1 MIRNMMIT
9 LIFTLLVAGSAG
21 GQTLTLVVF
30 THNVDSVLVDDL
42 IATLEEDL
50 NELVA
55 KDHSLSLHI
64 VAESLAVGD
73 SMLKRWDL
81 ILEERNADMG
91 ISFAGK
97 DEDETYDFVLLLKPS
112 RLDSIALWTPVR
124 PFVKELCFIKAQWS
138 WIRSFLRLSVVEKLG
153 YSIDQVDIDLE
164 EKVKTTVAKLFNIAF
179 NGHQLLLNGEEVRFA
194 PGLYE
199 LYEKGLAAAPDTTLL
214 EGYMRYNYALFCAI
228 TDSSDLAI
236 RQLDIA
242 DSLFAGYPDSIFRG
256 LTNVAFYHLYSKMDM
271 ESLAL
276 ASLDRARRFAP
287 ELSLVRSLY
296 SVAAERDT
304 VAIDSLVD
312 NPFDAAEALYERAN
326 ALSNEGQ
333 LDEAL
338 LLYQQYLSVAGELG
352 NEVAIARAHFG
363 LGTVQYAMEN
373 ADAAMPHFLSAEE
386 YFEMLGDTC
395 RLARVDIN
403 LGAIYHEKEDFT
415 TAQLRY
421 ESALSQAKRCKDQ
434 ENVMRAHSN
443 LGDLFSDQE
452 QWAEA
457 HKHYNQALD
466 IARFYND
473 EKTVALLNYAK
484 GLAHLKE
491 GHLKLGYDEIKT
503 AFELG
508 RDTLNINPEK
518 EERFLRRLEELIRNQ
533 EMLAQ

>member
-1 MIRNMMIT
+1 MIRHIMVT
-9 LIFTLLVAGSAG
+9 LILTLLVAGSPA
-21 GQTLTLVVF
+21 GQTLTLAVF
-30 THNVDSVLVDDL
+30 THNVDSLLVHDL

-55 KDHSLSLHI
+55 KDQSLSLHV
-64 VAESLAVGD
+64 VAESLAVSD
-73 SMLKRWDL
+73 SMLKRCGL
-81 ILEERNADMG
+81 LLEERNADMG
-91 ISFAGK
+91 ISFAGR
-97 DEDETYDFVLLLKPS
+97 DEDETYDFALLLKPS

-124 PFVKELCFIKAQWS
+124 PFVKKLCFIKAQWS

-153 YSIDQVDIDLE
+153 YTIDEVDIDLE
-164 EKVKTTVAKLFNIAF
+164 EEKTTVAKLFNIAF
-179 NGHQLLLNGEEVRFA
+179 NGHQLLLNGKVRFD

-199 LYEKGLAAAPDTTLL
+199 LYEQGVTAAPDTSIL
-214 EGYMRYNYALFCAI
+214 EAYMRYNYALFYAV

-242 DSLFAGYPDSIFRG
+242 DSLFTGYQDSIFRG
-256 LTNVAFYHLYSKMDM
+256 LTNVAFYHLYRKMDM
-271 ESLAL
+271 DSLAL
-276 ASLDRARRFAP
+276 TSIDRARRFAP
-287 ELSLVRSLY
+287 ELSLVRSLD
-296 SVAAERDT
+296 SVTAESDPA
-304 VAIDSLVD
+304 AIDSIVN

-326 ALSNEGQ
+326 ALSREGQ

-338 LLYQQYLSVAGELG
+338 LLYQQYLSVAGELA
-352 NEVAIARAHFG
+352 NEVAIARAHFS

-395 RLARVDIN
+395 HLAKVDMN

-443 LGDLFSDQE
+443 LGDLFAEQD
-452 QWAEA
+452 QWAKA

-466 IARFYND
+466 IATFYND

-491 GHLKLGYDEIKT
+491 GHFKLGYDEIKT

-508 RDTLNINPEK
+508 RDTLNIDPEK

>member
-1 MIRNMMIT
+1 MIRNMMIA
-9 LIFTLLVAGSAG
+9 LIFTLLVAGSAA

-64 VAESLAVGD
+64 VAESLAISD
-73 SMLKRWDL
+73 SMLKRHDL
-81 ILEERNADMG
+81 LLEERNADMG
-91 ISFAGK
+91 ISFAGR

-153 YSIDQVDIDLE
+153 YTIDQVDIDLE
-164 EKVKTTVAKLFNIAF
+164 GEVKTTIAKLFNIAF
-179 NGHQLLLNGEEVRFA
+179 NGHQLLLNGEEVRFD

-199 LYEKGLAAAPDTTLL
+199 LYEKGVAAAQDTSLL

-242 DSLFAGYPDSIFRG
+242 DSLFASYQDSIYSG

-271 ESLAL
+271 DSLAL
-276 ASLDRARRFAP
+276 ASLDRARSFAP
-287 ELSLVRSLY
+287 ELSLLRSLY
-296 SVAAERDT
+296 SVAAESNT
-304 VAIDSLVD
+304 AAIDSIVD

-338 LLYQQYLSVAGELG
+338 SLYQQYLSVAGELA

-395 RLARVDIN
+395 RLAKVDIN
-403 LGAIYHEKEDFT
+403 LGAIYHEKEDFA

-443 LGDLFSDQE
+443 LGDLFSEQE
-452 QWAEA
+452 QWAKA

-466 IARFYND
+466 IATFYND

-491 GHLKLGYDEIKT
+491 GHLKLGYDEIKI